1 MTRKIVLVL
10 LGITG
15 VLLMVIIGRT
25 LLLPSPARTTSATA
39 NQRID
44 EETSVSHLSA
54 AIRFAT
60 ESVSQEGPVSGAAFD
75 SLNAFTAAAYPRIA
89 ERLKRE
95 EVNRYSVLY
104 TWQGSEPDLPAILF
118 LAHLDVVPVE
128 SDSAALWT
136 HAPYSGDV
144 ADGYIWGRGTL
155 DDKGQSIAL
164 LEATEILA
172 KEGWSPRRT
181 IYLAFGHDEELGGVN
196 GAGAIAALLKSR
208 GVKLTDTFDEG
219 SYVVRG
225 VVPGISQPVALI
237 GIAEKGYLTLRLS
250 VSAPGGH
257 SSIPGRN
264 EAITRL
270 ARAIGRLED
279 QPMPASLGGAVSPMF
294 DALAP
299 KMPFMQRAIFA
310 NRWLFAPLLV
320 KALENEPAT
329 NALIRTTTAVTMIE
343 GGVKENVLPREA
355 AVTLNFR
362 IRPGDTIEGLVTH
375 VHEAINDPDIRI
387 EKIGENNDP
396 LPVSSTRTSAFAA
409 LRAGI
414 EAVYPDAVIA
424 PALVIAGTDT
434 PHYAPLAQNSYRFE
448 PVRLDASDIERIHG
462 VNERIAVKDFIAM
475 VRFYAIV
482 MRSAAG

>member
-1 MTRKIVLVL
+1 
-10 LGITG
+10 
-15 VLLMVIIGRT
+15 
-25 LLLPSPARTTSATA
+25 
-39 NQRID
+39 
-44 EETSVSHLSA
+44 
-54 AIRFAT
+54 
-60 ESVSQEGPVSGAAFD
+60 VSQEGPVSAEAFD
-75 SLNAFTAAAYPRIA
+75 GLNAFTAATYPQIA
-89 ERLKRE
+89 KKLKRE
-95 EVNRYSVLY
+95 QVNQYSVLY
-104 TWQGSEPDLPAILF
+104 TWQGSEPNLPGILF

-128 SDSAALWT
+128 SDSARLWT
-136 HAPYSGDV
+136 HTPYSGEV
-144 ADGYIWGRGTL
+144 AEGYVWGRGTL

-164 LEATEILA
+164 LEAAESLA
-172 KEGWSPRRT
+172 EQGWSPRRT
-181 IYLAFGHDEELGGVN
+181 LYLAFGHDEELGGAN

-208 GVKLTDTFDEG
+208 GVKLADTFDEG

-237 GIAEKGYLTLRLS
+237 GIAEKGYLTLRLN

-257 SSIPGRN
+257 SSMPGPN
-264 EAITRL
+264 DAITRL
-270 ARAIGRLED
+270 AKAIGRLED
-279 QPMPASLGGAVSPMF
+279 QPMRASLGGAVSPML

-299 KMPFMQRAIFA
+299 KMPFVQRAIFA

-362 IRPGDTIEGLVTH
+362 IRPGDTIEGLVAH
-375 VHEAINDPDIRI
+375 VREAVNDPDIRI
-387 EKIGENNDP
+387 EKVGENNDP
-396 LPVSSTRTSAFAA
+396 LRVSSTKTNAFEA
-409 LRAGI
+409 LRGGI

-448 PVRLDASDIERIHG
+448 PVRLDASDLERIHG
-462 VNERIAVKDFIAM
+462 VNERIAVTDFIAM
-475 VRFYAIV
+475 IRFYAIV
-482 MRSAAG
+482 MRSAGA